1 MIEAVD
7 RRTTALNTASSFEK
21 PKAVGMTSEF
31 REVCAR
37 FAIARAPFADGLE
50 GAVAAIENSLDGQ

>member
-21 PKAVGMTSEF
+21 PKVVGTASEL

-50 GAVAAIENSLDGQ
+50 GAVAAI